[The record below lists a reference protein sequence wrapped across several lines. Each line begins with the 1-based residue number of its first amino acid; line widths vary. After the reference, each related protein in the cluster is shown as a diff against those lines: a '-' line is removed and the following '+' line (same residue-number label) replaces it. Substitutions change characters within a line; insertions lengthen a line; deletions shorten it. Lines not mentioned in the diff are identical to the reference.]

1 MHLVPLGSLSRV
13 CIFYDN
19 DLQPFFFY
27 YYLFSTSLETL
38 KMQILM

>member
-19 DLQPFFFY
+19 DLQPFFIYFFIFY
-27 YYLFSTSLETL
+27 QPGNF